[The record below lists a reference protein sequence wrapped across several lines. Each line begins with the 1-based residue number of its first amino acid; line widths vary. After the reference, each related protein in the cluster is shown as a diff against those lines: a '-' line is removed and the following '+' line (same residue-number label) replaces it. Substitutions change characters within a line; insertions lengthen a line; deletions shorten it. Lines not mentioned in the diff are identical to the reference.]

1 MPWIEDNVVVDTTPE
16 DNTLENNVE
25 SEDLVTNLEDTQDD
39 TSNALEIIDL
49 LLKEEIQEETKPTEP
64 VFFPTKEDK
73 KETEEEFIDES
84 FLEDIEKWIT
94 ELETEL
100 NTTKETLSQKEKDLE
115 EKNNTVNA
123 YAEALDKLGEHPI
136 LWPLNEKILKGEK
149 VDIPEY
155 LQKSLQED
163 IDSLPNME
171 NIASEPTWVQA
182 AESLQDKLARKA
194 KQRY

>member
-25 SEDLVTNLEDTQDD
+25 SENPVTNSEDTQDD